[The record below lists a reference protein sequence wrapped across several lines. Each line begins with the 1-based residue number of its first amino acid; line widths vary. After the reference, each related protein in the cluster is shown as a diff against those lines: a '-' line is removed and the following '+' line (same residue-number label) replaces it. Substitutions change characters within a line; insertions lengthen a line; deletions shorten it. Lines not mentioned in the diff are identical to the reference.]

1 MLCMRAPDS
10 MVSGAAWLDDAA
22 ESAAPGELGRDLIAA
37 ADIPRSEATRAC
49 AATPSM
55 ACVAIGDGSSS
66 AASAADSGVD
76 CAFLVARA
84 AANWA
89 FLDACD
95 LLRCD
100 ALSGLAA
107 AVFCWPDFGGIGRH
121 GLSRNAAKKFQPR
134 RNHLKVVHQRLCFAR
149 SSAPSELQKP
159 PGQA

>member
-1 MLCMRAPDS
+1 MH
-10 MVSGAAWLDDAA
+10 DAA

-95 LLRCD
+95 LFRCA
-100 ALSGLAA
+100 ALPGLAA
-107 AVFCWPDFGGIGRH
+107 AVFFWPDFGAIGRH

-134 RNHLKVVHQRLCFAR
+134 RNHLNPSTCRKLRFRRRAIRKFKRQHPLKKTQEGVLC
-149 SSAPSELQKP
+149 PLY
-159 PGQA
+159 